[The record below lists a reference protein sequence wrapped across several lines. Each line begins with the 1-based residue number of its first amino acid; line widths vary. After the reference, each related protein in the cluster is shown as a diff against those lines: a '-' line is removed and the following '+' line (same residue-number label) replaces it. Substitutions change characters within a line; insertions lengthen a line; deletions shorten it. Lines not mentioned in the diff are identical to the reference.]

1 MSSHDPLCPCPP
13 IPEHRLIQVRAAGIK
28 FDDCCCDLIAR
39 VREDERS
46 WDGAIRIARA
56 AAQEGYAAALRD
68 AVEAVKACDDLQ
80 PSWWKSMF
88 FGGRR
93 ARAWCQYGW
102 DWHKRDAV
110 AAIEALG
117 GER

>member
-1 MSSHDPLCPCPP
+1 MTHDPMCDDHHDGGDCPWCNF
-13 IPEHRLIQVRAAGIK
+13 A
-28 FDDCCCDLIAR
+28 AR
-39 VREDERS
+39 VREDEQVKRDADGPWFRS
-46 WDGAIRIARA
+46 VVHECCERVQTER
-56 AAQEGYAAALRD
+56 AAALRD

-117 GER
+117 GKK